1 MAVLEIDE
9 RIVAQLR
16 ELVAS
21 GEYPDGSSAIREGLR
36 WIKTFVEPSEAN
48 HGLREARAEYDRN
61 DLPEPDDLGGLSR
74 IQIELNAEVVERIM
88 AVLGSQTGQSDF
100 ADESAV
106 VSRALYLL
114 EERKKLVHLRKL
126 LAEAEAE
133 IERGEYTVWRPGMM
147 AELLELGRQRARDG
161 IAPNPDVI

>member
-1 MAVLEIDE
+1 
-9 RIVAQLR
+9 
-16 ELVAS
+16 
-21 GEYPDGSSAIREGLR
+21 
-36 WIKTFVEPSEAN
+36 
-48 HGLREARAEYDRN
+48 
-61 DLPEPDDLGGLSR
+61 
-74 IQIELNAEVVERIM
+74 M

-161 IAPNPDVI
+161 IAPNPDVIEALQVNYFSAGKIGHCRYRLLDRA